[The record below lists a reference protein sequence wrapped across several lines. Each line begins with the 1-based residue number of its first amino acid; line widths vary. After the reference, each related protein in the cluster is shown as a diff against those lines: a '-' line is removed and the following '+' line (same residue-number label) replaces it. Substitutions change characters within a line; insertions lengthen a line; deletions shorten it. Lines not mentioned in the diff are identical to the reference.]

1 MPQETVST
9 MSANNLQTYCL
20 CISQLATPH
29 LYIIAQIFPQCKTSR
44 PNMKATGTQGPCLSV
59 LHKDRSQCIS
69 QENQADFEQ
78 ILKLLMSLLISL
90 MVNIFS

>member
-1 MPQETVST
+1 
-9 MSANNLQTYCL
+9 
-20 CISQLATPH
+20 
-29 LYIIAQIFPQCKTSR
+29 
-44 PNMKATGTQGPCLSV
+44 MKATGTQGPCLSV

-78 ILKLLMSLLISL
+78 ILKLLMSLLIFL